1 MNSAELRMYII
12 VEKAVAKYEFPE
24 FLSFILMILY

>member
-12 VEKAVAKYEFPE
+12 VEKAVAKYKFPE
-24 FLSFILMILY
+24 FLLVLF